1 MSAPAARVED
11 ASKIYGE
18 GAAMVRALDRMT
30 VAFEKGRFSAI
41 MGPSGS
47 GKSTLLHCIAGL
59 DALTSGTSVSATST
73 TAS

>member
-1 MSAPAARVED
+1 MDSPAARVEN
-11 ASKIYGE
+11 AAKVYGE
-18 GAAMVRALDRMT
+18 GDTAVRALDGMT
-30 VAFEKGRFSAI
+30 VAFGKGRFSAI

-59 DALTSGTSVSATST
+59 DTLTSARYASATST